1 MQKLWSYLGLIP
13 GFKKWFG
20 EGTPD
25 DYRNPFWRLTE
36 YLAVNVLWAYTILDI
51 RLFHTGKDGKWRML
65 DIRLPY
71 KTEQNFWNGF
81 LTFQIYLVAWR
92 WFIWPKL
99 HIVFRP
105 CRAYYLLIGT
115 PGLLFDRGEMHA
127 KFSIH
132 PWQEERDIYGC
143 DEPQDYSEGS
153 L

>member
-1 MQKLWSYLGLIP
+1 MIKQLWTWLAEHSSWWL
-13 GFKKWFG
+13 KWMG
-20 EGTPD
+20 EGTD
-25 DYRNPFWRLTE
+25 DDRRNFGWRIGEALR
-36 YLAVNVLWAYTILDI
+36 VQILWAWTIIDI
-51 RLFHTGKDGKWRML
+51 RIGVWRSGTFWPVYT
-65 DIRLPY
+65 RLPY

-115 PGLLFDRGEMHA
+115 PGLLFDRGEIHA

-132 PWQEERDIYGC
+132 P
-143 DEPQDYSEGS
+143 
-153 L
+153 

>member
-1 MQKLWSYLGLIP
+1 MNWLSNLW
-13 GFKKWFG
+13 KKWFG

-51 RLFHTGKDGKWRML
+51 RL
-65 DIRLPY
+65 PY
-71 KTEQNFWNGF
+71 ETEQNFWNGF

-115 PGLLFDRGEMHA
+115 PGLLFDRGEIHA

-143 DEPQDYSEGS
+143 DEPPGWEEGS
-153 L
+153 I